1 MSASGRCPVRRF
13 ELVALWT
20 AVWPLHYSIYGLAL
34 PSEWTTLPLDVI
46 GWIPSPYSSFSSFRQ
61 SRLLHLLRTA
71 NRQTWREIPSSSLP
85 TNHNLVDFTQSY
97 PVQSIHPPSRPSSL
111 SDCWSDLLGRAIS
124 LVSLFRLSLLTL
136 PFPSLSFIP

>member
-1 MSASGRCPVRRF
+1 MSLGGSHHLTPPSLLSVSRAF
-13 ELVALWT
+13 
-20 AVWPLHYSIYGLAL
+20 SICCE
-34 PSEWTTLPLDVI
+34 PP
-46 GWIPSPYSSFSSFRQ
+46 
-61 SRLLHLLRTA
+61 TA

-124 LVSLFRLSLLTL
+124 LVSLFRLSFTYPSL
-136 PFPSLSFIP
+136 PFPFFHSLIFIFYSRFFEVPVSPSPSDRLIVYIRDIELSFVNSQSEV